1 MVLLEVTDDEYIL
14 LDLVR
19 QFSIEEL
26 SVVNYCNAKIGEE
39 STTKREG
46 IRRVMERKFGKPY
59 SSFDISYIVQKIC
72 NLKLLKFVNSTEI
85 DEQLAAEFEQTSS
98 NSSYN
103 TYLPFTRNCL
113 RCGDSMLLSKKPKNV
128 TVYKLNGVE
137 DGRLYHC
144 ACDSCDIKY
153 YPNTFIEGNR
163 KYVNVKSLYHKQF
176 IYFGGR
182 LVFSVELFLSVS
194 SSLLH
199 QYSGFENLEK
209 WYNCLMEKKHFIFYS
224 DDLFSNYRSMKT
236 DRHSLELQ
244 YFLYEH
250 CLMCFSFYSFDS
262 IEISFSM
269 DRDAV
274 LDNMMTRY
282 NLLHT
287 AFTDFWAHHR
297 NIRLCNETCSMAFV
311 SDG

>member
-1 MVLLEVTDDEYIL
+1 PENVHPGPDPDPGGIGILNNTSVTLKPGSRSRSRRDWDRVREKNRDRDNPAGPYLEEHL
-14 LDLVR
+14 
-19 QFSIEEL
+19 F
-26 SVVNYCNAKIGEE
+26 
-39 STTKREG
+39 
-46 IRRVMERKFGKPY
+46 
-59 SSFDISYIVQKIC
+59 IC

-209 WYNCLMEKKHFIFYS
+209 C
-224 DDLFSNYRSMKT
+224 
-236 DRHSLELQ
+236 
-244 YFLYEH
+244 
-250 CLMCFSFYSFDS
+250 FDS